1 LGKKL
6 FNDWGYM
13 KMQFNNV
20 VYDVNLRNKIIKT
33 VSSIAKINEQE
44 FDENTLIR
52 EELGVDSL
60 MTIEIIAKIEKYY
73 DIQINEEDII
83 DINNIGDFINFI
95 ETIIIDKWDKAL

>member
-1 LGKKL
+1 
-6 FNDWGYM
+6 
-13 KMQFNNV
+13 MQFNNV

>member
-1 LGKKL
+1 
-6 FNDWGYM
+6 M